1 MNFAQPHQLW
11 WLWVVIVLSIVF
23 YRLGIHQRKKIERWI
38 SPQLWKSIIP
48 EYSQKTYY
56 WKSFFLSLSMIFL
69 VIALAR
75 PQWGEKEETV
85 PTEGLDLFFV
95 VDLSTSMLAEDAA
108 PSRLA
113 RAQVFIK
120 KTLQNLSSDRV
131 GIIGFAANPVLSVPL
146 TTDFQYV
153 SEIVDSLDPHSIPNQ
168 GTQLSL
174 ALEAAMKALER
185 SGEDRNKTS
194 RAVILIT
201 DGEDFGADAMAAAKK
216 IKEFGT
222 YFASF
227 QVGTTEG
234 SPIPIRDD
242 SGVLQT
248 YKKDRAGKPILS
260 KVNPDLLEKIST
272 EAGGKS
278 LALVN
283 ADDSAYLLVKQL
295 KALKRGRIED
305 QRVVTRIDR
314 FILFLIPAFVFL
326 LSFLFTGY
334 RLAAVIFMLIPIS
347 GEANETSSVRSYW
360 EARRGEKSYQ
370 NKSYPSAAQSFQ
382 SAQKMDLENPAL
394 IFNEATA
401 LAQPQENAPGTPG
414 TSNPPAPDAQN
425 QKDHAATAASKFN
438 LSTQK
443 ALNQGDYELAAKSLF
458 NEGILHAKN
467 KNNAEAFDRLS
478 KAAEIAKLSKQTDL
492 EKLAREELARLAIR
506 QKEEQKNR
514 SKDQQDKKEDKKN
527 ESDPNKKDNEKDK
540 GNDPDKNQDKNNPDQ
555 QNKSGVEPKREYK
568 SGTVSKDVAESIMND
583 LSDREKQLYQNR
595 NKKEKRPGSSN
606 ENDW

>member
-11 WLWVVIVLSIVF
+11 WLLIVIVLSIVF
-23 YRLGIHQRKKIERWI
+23 YRVGIHQRKKVERWI
-38 SPQLWKSIIP
+38 HPSLWKSIIP

-56 WKSFFLSLSMIFL
+56 WKSLFLCLSMIFL

-131 GIIGFAANPVLSVPL
+131 GVIGFAASPVLSVPL

-153 SEIVDSLDPHSIPNQ
+153 SEIVDSMDPHSIPSQ

-227 QVGTTEG
+227 HVGTTEG
-234 SPIPIRDD
+234 APIPIRDD

-248 YKKDRAGKPILS
+248 YKKDRAGKPVLS

-272 EAGGKS
+272 VAGGKS

-314 FILFLIPAFVFL
+314 FILFLIPAFIFL

-334 RLAAVIFMLIPIS
+334 RWAAVMFIMIPLA

-370 NKSYPSAAQSFQ
+370 NKNFPSAAQSFQ
-382 SAQKMDLENPAL
+382 SAQKKDTDNPAL

-401 LAQPQENAPGTPG
+401 LAQPQDNSTQTPGTP
-414 TSNPPAPDAQN
+414 NAPDPQN
-425 QKDHAATAASKFN
+425 QKDHAKTAASKFN
-438 LSTQK
+438 QATQK

-478 KAAEIAKLSKQTDL
+478 KAAEIAKLSKQPDL
-492 EKLAREELARLAIR
+492 ENLAREELARLAIS
-506 QKEEQKNR
+506 QKEEQKNK
-514 SKDQQDKKEDKKN
+514 SKDQQDKKDEQDNKKN
-527 ESDPNKKDNEKDK
+527 EKKESDPNKSGSENDK
-540 GNDPDKNQDKNNPDQ
+540 GNDPEKKNTDQ

-595 NKKEKRPGSSN
+595 NKKEKRPGSAN